1 MRIAITG
8 VGHWHAAMHL
18 DAVRAAGADVSGV
31 WDPDPAINASFA
43 SRHDAP
49 AAATMEAL
57 LAAKPDLVVV
67 MGHPADVPDM
77 ARAVLAAGLPMVL
90 EKPAAP
96 DTARLAAIA
105 PPPGHFIAVPLANR
119 CSPVW
124 AEMARLEA
132 AGRLGRLAHAHFR
145 IINGP
150 PERYRVDGVPWLLDP
165 AVGGGGALRNLGLH
179 AIDAALML
187 FGGAEPALLGAAV
200 RNTAH
205 GEAVD
210 DYAVAL
216 LSVPGGP
223 IVTVETGYS
232 FASMRP
238 GGDYEWRIAAS
249 GATLI
254 DRGATCDAATL
265 DDGARYAVPPVP
277 GGTRY
282 RAFMAETLACLR
294 EGRPPP
300 VGFADYLRAM
310 RLADRIYAAGAGS

>member
-18 DAVRAAGADVSGV
+18 DAVRAAGAEVAGV
-31 WDPDPAINASFA
+31 WDPAPDITVAFA
-43 SRHDAP
+43 SRHDVP
-49 AAATMEAL
+49 AASGMEAL
-57 LAAKPDLVVV
+57 LTTRPDLVVV
-67 MGHPADVPDM
+67 MGHPFDVPDM

-105 PPPGHFIAVPLANR
+105 PPPAHFIAVPLANR

-124 AEMARLEA
+124 PEMARLAA
-132 AGRLGRLAHAHFR
+132 AGRLGRVAHAHFR
-145 IINGP
+145 IVNGP

-165 AVGGGGALRNLGLH
+165 AIGGGGALRNLGLH
-179 AIDAALML
+179 AIDAALVL
-187 FGGAEPALLGAAV
+187 FGATEPTLLGAAV

-210 DYAVAL
+210 DYAVAVL
-216 LSVPGGP
+216 TIDGGP
-223 IVTVETGYS
+223 VVTVETGYS
-232 FASMRP
+232 FASMRS

-249 GATLI
+249 GATLV
-254 DRGATCDAATL
+254 DRGATCDVATL
-265 DDGARYAVPPVP
+265 DDGVRQAIAPVP
-277 GGTRY
+277 GNTRY

-294 EGRPPP
+294 DGRPPP

-310 RLADRIYAAGAGS
+310 RLADRIYAEGAG

>member
-1 MRIAITG
+1 
-8 VGHWHAAMHL
+8 
-18 DAVRAAGADVSGV
+18 
-31 WDPDPAINASFA
+31 
-43 SRHDAP
+43 
-49 AAATMEAL
+49 
-57 LAAKPDLVVV
+57 
-67 MGHPADVPDM
+67 M

-105 PPPGHFIAVPLANR
+105 PPPHHFIAVPLANR

-124 AEMARLEA
+124 GEMARLKA
-132 AGRLGRLAHAHFR
+132 AGRLGCLAHAHFR
-145 IINGP
+145 IVNGP

-165 AVGGGGALRNLGLH
+165 AIGGGGALRNLGLH

-187 FGGAEPALLGAAV
+187 FGASTPTLLGAAV

-205 GEAVD
+205 GEAID

-216 LSVPGGP
+216 LSVAGGP
-223 IVTVETGYS
+223 VVTVETGYS

-254 DRGATCDAATL
+254 DRGTTCDVATL
-265 DDGARYAVPPVP
+265 DDGARYSVPPVP

-294 EGRPPP
+294 NGRPPS

-310 RLADRIYAAGAGS
+310 QMADRIYAEGAGT